1 MFIIKVIKGM
11 NDCSTDIK
19 MKISNEYGINL
30 SLKSLI
36 LLQFSQGYF

>member
-11 NDCSTDIK
+11 NDCSTDIQ
-19 MKISNEYGINL
+19 MKISNKYRINL